1 LKISLCRILLSLNK
15 YNILILLQLTPLQ
28 LFISFSKIGMSGFG
42 GVLPWARRTLVER
55 DKILTS
61 EEFSAILGICQI
73 VPGPNI
79 VNLAVCV
86 GSRFGGARG
95 AAASVLGL
103 TLGPISLVMVL
114 AVLYDHYSYLDA
126 VKGLLRGISAVGVG
140 LIASTGFKM
149 LRDEFRYPAMLLVV
163 IVTILA
169 ASYFHLGLGT
179 VVLVASPLAIFLA
192 WKKAS
197 RA

>member
-1 LKISLCRILLSLNK
+1 
-15 YNILILLQLTPLQ
+15 
-28 LFISFSKIGMSGFG
+28 MSGFG

-86 GSRFGGARG
+86 GSRFGGAKG

-103 TLGPISLVMVL
+103 TLGPISLVMLL

-149 LRDEFRYPAMLLVV
+149 LRDEFRYPAVLLVV

-169 ASYFHLGLGT
+169 ASYLHLGLGM
-179 VVLVASPLAIFLA
+179 VVLVASPLAVFLA

>member
-1 LKISLCRILLSLNK
+1 
-15 YNILILLQLTPLQ
+15 LIQLTPLQ

-86 GSRFGGARG
+86 GSRFAGAKG
-95 AAASVLGL
+95 AFASVMGL
-103 TLGPISLVMVL
+103 TLGPISLVMLL
-114 AVLYDHYSYLDA
+114 AVLYDHYSYLDS
-126 VKGLLRGISAVGVG
+126 VKGILRGISAVGVG

-163 IVTILA
+163 IITILA
-169 ASYFHLGLGT
+169 VCYFHLGLGW
-179 VVLVASPLAIFLA
+179 VVLIASPLALFLA
-192 WKKAS
+192 WKKAHKV
-197 RA
+197 

>member
-1 LKISLCRILLSLNK
+1 
-15 YNILILLQLTPLQ
+15 
-28 LFISFSKIGMSGFG
+28 MSGFG

-55 DKILTS
+55 DKILSS
-61 EEFSAILGICQI
+61 EEFSAMLGICQI

-95 AAASVLGL
+95 AIASVLGL
-103 TLGPISLVMVL
+103 TLGPISIVMLL
-114 AVLYDHYSYLDA
+114 AVLYEHFSYLES
-126 VKGLLRGISAVGVG
+126 VKGVLRGISAVGVG

-149 LRDEFRYPAMLLVV
+149 LRDEFRYPAMFIVV

-169 ASYFHLGLGT
+169 ASYFHLGLGW
-179 VVLVASPLAIFLA
+179 VVLISSPLALVLA
-192 WKKAS
+192 WKKAHTE
-197 RA
+197 

>member
-1 LKISLCRILLSLNK
+1 MNK
-15 YNILILLQLTPLQ
+15 LTPLQ
-28 LFISFSKIGMSGFG
+28 LFICFSKIGLSGFG
-42 GVLPWARRTLVER
+42 GVLPWARRTLVEQ

-95 AAASVLGL
+95 AFAAVMGL
-103 TLGPISLVMVL
+103 TLGPICVVMLL
-114 AVLYDHYSYLDA
+114 ALLYAHYSYMES
-126 VKGLLRGISAVGVG
+126 VKGILRGISAVGVG

-149 LRDEFRYPAMLLVV
+149 LRDEFQFPAMFLVV
-163 IVTILA
+163 GVTILA
-169 ASYFHLGLGT
+169 ASYFHLGLGW
-179 VVLVASPLAIFLA
+179 VVLISSPLALFLA
-192 WKKAS
+192 QKKA
-197 RA
+197 RKL

>member
-1 LKISLCRILLSLNK
+1 
-15 YNILILLQLTPLQ
+15 
-28 LFISFSKIGMSGFG
+28 MSGFG

-79 VNLAVCV
+79 MNLAVCI

-95 AAASVLGL
+95 AFTATLGL
-103 TLGPISLVMVL
+103 CLGPISIVL
-114 AVLYDHYSYLDA
+114 CLALLYEYYSYLET

-149 LRDEFRYPAMLLVV
+149 MRDELRYPAMFLVV
-163 IVTILA
+163 ALTITA
-169 ASYFHLGLGT
+169 ATVFHLGLGY
-179 VVLVASPLAIFLA
+179 VVLLVAPIAIFLA
-192 WKKAS
+192 RKKAQ
-197 RA
+197 AL

>member
-1 LKISLCRILLSLNK
+1 MKKLS
-15 YNILILLQLTPLQ
+15 PFE

-55 DKILTS
+55 DKVLTS

-95 AAASVLGL
+95 AIAAVMGL
-103 TLGPISLVMVL
+103 TLGPISIVMLL
-114 AVLYDHYSYLDA
+114 ALLYEHYSNLDA

-149 LRDEFRYPAMLLVV
+149 LKDEFRYPAMLLVV
-163 IVTILA
+163 IITMIS
-169 ASYFHLGLGT
+169 ASYFHLGLGW
-179 VVLVASPLAIFLA
+179 VVLISSPLALILA
-192 WKKAS
+192 WKKAHS
-197 RA
+197 E

>member
-1 LKISLCRILLSLNK
+1 
-15 YNILILLQLTPLQ
+15 
-28 LFISFSKIGMSGFG
+28 MSGFG

-103 TLGPISLVMVL
+103 TLGPISLVMLL
-114 AVLYDHYSYLDA
+114 AVLYDHYSYLDS

-163 IVTILA
+163 LVTILA
-169 ASYFHLGLGT
+169 ASYFHLGLGM

>member
-1 LKISLCRILLSLNK
+1 
-15 YNILILLQLTPLQ
+15 LLQLTPLQ

-103 TLGPISLVMVL
+103 TLGPISLVMLL
-114 AVLYDHYSYLDA
+114 AVLYDHYSYLDS

>member
-1 LKISLCRILLSLNK
+1 MLT
-15 YNILILLQLTPLQ
+15 LTPTQ
-28 LFISFSKIGMSGFG
+28 LFISFSKIGLSGFG
-42 GVLPWARRTLVER
+42 GVLPWARRTLVEQ

-95 AAASVLGL
+95 AFAAVMGL
-103 TLGPISLVMVL
+103 TLGPICVVMLL
-114 AVLYDHYSYLDA
+114 ALLYAHYSYIES
-126 VKGLLRGISAVGVG
+126 VKGILRGISAVGVG

-149 LRDEFRYPAMLLVV
+149 LRDEFQFPAMFLVV
-163 IVTILA
+163 GITILA
-169 ASYFHLGLGT
+169 ASYFHLGLGW
-179 VVLVASPLAIFLA
+179 VVLISSPLALFLA
-192 WKKAS
+192 QKKA
-197 RA
+197 RKL